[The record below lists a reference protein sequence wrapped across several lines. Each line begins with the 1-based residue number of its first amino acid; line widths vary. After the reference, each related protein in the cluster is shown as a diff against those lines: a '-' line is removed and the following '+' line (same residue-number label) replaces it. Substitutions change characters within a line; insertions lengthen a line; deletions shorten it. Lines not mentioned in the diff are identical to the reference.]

1 MTHRMP
7 TRGWTFR
14 QGVLVGVALVLLA
27 QSLIDRT
34 PVADWLVSPLLL
46 RDTDESADVIV
57 VAGAG
62 LVGPCEP
69 NLSAVRRVL
78 KAAALWGE
86 QRAPFVLFTGG
97 SPRALSCAVSD
108 VMADFAVR
116 VGIPRDRILTEA
128 TSINTRENAFYA
140 VPVLESLGARRVILV
155 TDRLHMLRASRS
167 FAAQGYTVGRA
178 SVPVYATHRGN
189 VDMLAGSFREATA
202 LAYYWIRGWL
212 GSGTAAPSAGPTTAA
227 DEATA
232 PTADRDG
239 PVVILG
245 ASYAEGWRLEA
256 VAGAPVLNK
265 GVDGQQSFE
274 LAERFDRDVLAHA
287 PRAVVIWGFINDVF
301 RTPRAEIQP
310 AMARARSSL
319 SSMIARGQ
327 EAGLEVIVATEVPIA
342 TQAGWTNTAMALV
355 GRVLRRSSYQEYVNG
370 HVRETNAWIRETA
383 REKGVLLL
391 DFERVLAS
399 PDGYRRRVFA
409 QPDGSHLTDAAY
421 AALTRYSAPIL
432 GRHFRAAR

>member
-1 MTHRMP
+1 MT
-7 TRGWTFR
+7 
-14 QGVLVGVALVLLA
+14 
-27 QSLIDRT
+27 
-34 PVADWLVSPLLL
+34 
-46 RDTDESADVIV
+46 
-57 VAGAG
+57 
-62 LVGPCEP
+62 
-69 NLSAVRRVL
+69 
-78 KAAALWGE
+78 
-86 QRAPFVLFTGG
+86 
-97 SPRALSCAVSD
+97 
-108 VMADFAVR
+108 
-116 VGIPRDRILTEA
+116 
-128 TSINTRENAFYA
+128 
-140 VPVLESLGARRVILV
+140 LV

-189 VDMLAGSFREATA
+189 VDMLAGSFREAAA

-212 GSGTAAPSAGPTTAA
+212 GSGTAALGVGSTTAA
-227 DEATA
+227 DEATDQA
-232 PTADRDG
+232 ADSEG

-327 EAGLEVIVATEVPIA
+327 QAGLQVIVATEVPIA
-342 TQAGWTNTAMALV
+342 TQAGWTNTATALV
-355 GRVLRRSSYQEYVNG
+355 GRLLGRSSYQD
-370 HVRETNAWIRETA
+370 TSTA
-383 REKGVLLL
+383 RSARPMPG
-391 DFERVLAS
+391 FERQPVRKVCCCWTSSACWRAPTGTGAVCLRS
-399 PDGYRRRVFA
+399 PMAV
-409 QPDGSHLTDAAY
+409 T
-421 AALTRYSAPIL
+421 
-432 GRHFRAAR
+432 